1 MRPAPKANEEGRRLS
16 LQRFGYQA
24 PNGRDQADPRRQAWA
39 RLKSD
44 FTTPGKGPV
53 PDYDA
58 LDARIQFRVEGYIEQ
73 RVRLDRLMDACD
85 AAHLR
90 ILKEGP
96 LPLLVEA
103 YAAARDAYEEAVEDF
118 AALRELVQEALDHLA
133 PV

>member
-1 MRPAPKANEEGRRLS
+1 MRSAPKANEEGRRLS

-24 PNGRDQADPRRQAWA
+24 PNGRDHTEPRAQAWA

-44 FTTPGKGPV
+44 FTTPGQGQLPE
-53 PDYDA
+53 YDA
-58 LDARIQFRVEGYIEQ
+58 LDPRIQFRVEGYIEQ
-73 RVRLDRLMDACD
+73 RARLDRLMDACD

-90 ILKEGP
+90 ILRDGP
-96 LPLLVEA
+96 LPDLVEA

-133 PV
+133 TV